1 MQALSARERLQ
12 LLQKEMIKTKNVA
25 MAILLQAYLKFEE
38 YLREGKSDLTA
49 GRLVAK
55 TFYTRETRE
64 NAAQSKHAQSY
75 WYRYRARALIV
86 GFRYFMTTGKL
97 MGERRGRC
105 KGKSLIH
112 DPVVKCWCAEIISG
126 MPNAWSARTF
136 RDKVSIK
143 LFTEGLIV
151 EGCKIGRSTAT
162 YYLHELGMELVC
174 PKKGIYKDGHERPD
188 TVQARKL
195 YTERLNTYK
204 DRELSYTG
212 DKLQTLV
219 PPTDLTSPEVIRVYH
234 DECSYASHEG
244 ALSLWVPRGRD
255 AKYKKP
261 RGQTIMCSGTA
272 VSLFR

>member
-1 MQALSARERLQ
+1 M
-12 LLQKEMIKTKNVA
+12 
-25 MAILLQAYLKFEE
+25 
-38 YLREGKSDLTA
+38 
-49 GRLVAK
+49 
-55 TFYTRETRE
+55 
-64 NAAQSKHAQSY
+64 
-75 WYRYRARALIV
+75 

-97 MGERRGRC
+97 MSERRGRC

-112 DPVVKCWCAEIISG
+112 DPVVKRWCAEVISA

-188 TVQARKL
+188 TVEARKL
-195 YTERLNTYK
+195 YTARLNKYK
-204 DRELSYTG
+204 DRECSYTG
-212 DKLQTLV
+212 EKLETLV
-219 PPTDLTSPEVIRVYH
+219 LPADASLPEVIRVYH

-244 ALSLWVPRGRD
+244 ALSLWVPKGRD

-261 RGQTIMCSGTA
+261 RGQTIMCSGEA
-272 VSLFR
+272 V

>member
-1 MQALSARERLQ
+1 LHS
-12 LLQKEMIKTKNVA
+12 EMIKTNNAA

-38 YLREGKSDLTA
+38 YLRDGKSDLTA

-55 TFYTRETRE
+55 NFYTRETRA
-64 NAAQSKHAQSY
+64 NAAQNKNRQPY

-97 MGERRGRC
+97 LSEQRGRC

-112 DPVVKCWCAEIISG
+112 EPVVKRWCAEIISA
-126 MPNAWSARTF
+126 MSHAWSARTF

-143 LFTEGLIV
+143 LFTEGLLV

-174 PKKGIYKDGHERPD
+174 PKKCIYKDGHERPD

-204 DRELSYTG
+204 DRECSYTG
-212 DKLQTLV
+212 ETLQTLV
-219 PPTDLTSPEVIRVYH
+219 PPTDVTSPEVIRVYH

-244 ALSLWVPRGRD
+244 ALSLWVPKGRD

-261 RGQTIMCSGTA
+261 RGQTVMCSGETA
-272 VSLFR
+272 YLFQ